1 MNKKKRKEEME
12 RKRKDING
20 GVKSRKLPILIFFFS
35 TFQPLF
41 NFLDEKKKCP
51 IYPQI

>member
-1 MNKKKRKEEME
+1 MKKKKRKEEME

-20 GVKSRKLPILIFFFS
+20 GVNTRKLPILIFFS

-41 NFLDEKKKCP
+41 NFLDEKKCP
-51 IYPQI
+51 IFPQI